1 MEKYDLVAL
10 AVSIWDGAYRIDKL
24 TTYTGLRT
32 LADCYKQLKLWS
44 ESKNYRYKIFSYTI
58 KASGTVI
65 KKIDLSDIGVKLPKS
80 RSEFDSWL
88 ERDIETYSNLIKRE
102 EKKETE

>member
-10 AVSIWDGAYRIDKL
+10 AVSIWDGTYRINKL

-44 ESKNYRYKIFSYTI
+44 ESKNYRYKILSYTI
-58 KASGTVI
+58 K
-65 KKIDLSDIGVKLPKS
+65 KNGVMVKERDTTNLGISLPKS
-80 RSEFDSWL
+80 RTEFDSWL
-88 ERDIETYSNLIKRE
+88 ERDIETYNSLIKQE
-102 EKKETE
+102 EEKETE